1 MTDSFLEKK
10 FQEPIDRDDFNQYI
24 LDFVNYKDMLDK
36 RLTNIFKLSP
46 WLYNFTTKEDLRQDI
61 IVAMLNSIDNKF
73 PRLDGLGKIK
83 YFNACVK
90 NTLARHIKD
99 LQSNAY
105 PILNDNLDSISIF
118 QEEQKSVD
126 LIYDLFLNEQLE
138 YNLLKLIED
147 GYKDREIME
156 ILEIGR
162 KKYYKIKKKIRE
174 TLRKNGY

>member
-1 MTDSFLEKK
+1 
-10 FQEPIDRDDFNQYI
+10 
-24 LDFVNYKDMLDK
+24 
-36 RLTNIFKLSP
+36 
-46 WLYNFTTKEDLRQDI
+46 
-61 IVAMLNSIDNKF
+61 MLNSIDNKF